1 VPHLTVVGFHR
12 DVDWPTLLERLAA
25 ASQGNVKPVV
35 E

>member
-1 VPHLTVVGFHR
+1 VVGFQR